1 MFVRI
6 KRIKGQE
13 YGYLVENS
21 WTGEGTRQKVTA
33 YLGKILRPL
42 RVKSEGLAA
51 NIAEHVS
58 KTGYSELMR
67 ELVLLELLNHSLDG
81 KVSVDFDNFAVGDGK
96 KSVVVALNDGFLCG
110 HSLKKL
116 FQYSAE
122 EDYTGFLLADLI
134 TGAGIKVEKDVF
146 VALFQKLQ
154 GNVQK
159 KQAEKMDFYY

>member
-21 WTGEGTRQKVTA
+21 WTGEGTRQKVTG

-42 RVKSEGLAA
+42 RVKSEGLAE

-58 KTGYSELMR
+58 KTSFPELMIQ
-67 ELVLLELLNHSLDG
+67 LVLLELSNHALEG
-81 KVSVDFDNFAVGDGK
+81 KVSVDFENFAVSDGK
-96 KSVVVALNDGFLCG
+96 KSVVLAINEGFLCR
-110 HSLKKL
+110 HSIKKL
-116 FQYSAE
+116 LMYPAD
-122 EDYTGFLLADLI
+122 EDYTGFLLADLL

-154 GNVQK
+154 ANVQK

>member
-1 MFVRI
+1 LFVRI

-21 WTGEGTRQKVTA
+21 WTGEGTRQKVTG

-42 RVKSEGLAA
+42 RAKSEGLAV

-58 KTGYSELMR
+58 KTGFNELMQQ
-67 ELVLLELLNHSLDG
+67 LVLLELSNHALDG
-81 KVSVDFDNFAVGDGK
+81 KVSIDFDNFSVSDGK
-96 KSVVVALNDGFLCG
+96 KNVVLALNDGFLCS

-116 FQYSAE
+116 LSYSPDD
-122 EDYTGFLLADLI
+122 DYTGFLMADLI

-146 VALFQKLQ
+146 VALFEKLQ
-154 GNVQK
+154 ATVQK
-159 KQAEKMDFYY
+159 KQEEKMDFYY